1 MAKVKSDL
9 EIQLPFDG
17 YYHSVWDQALDSEME
32 QYAENYEETDREEY
46 GDAGLDASDFCDIFM
61 ETVDWK
67 KCHDATNRA
76 VVDAIQLVLDD
87 ELDIKINLEFSAM
100 ESPRFYN
107 FSTDRLFAKISR
119 ADVAKL
125 VRIVRSDR
133 YATLRKVLEERHT
146 SRSGFASFYSNDLA
160 TWLGKR
166 VSDWDHNELESLLL
180 AAAETKANQSKYG
193 SAPRGRDLWT
203 DSVFYRVTDCDSMY
217 HEFECGVDWDKFEKL
232 AIERRTA
239 KAVEL
244 GLIEENAAPEKLAR
258 RCDRTADMFR

>member
-1 MAKVKSDL
+1 MAKADL

-17 YYHSVWDQALDSEME
+17 YYSSVWDQGLDSEME

-46 GDAGLDASDFCDIFM
+46 GDAGLEASDFCDIFM
-61 ETVDWK
+61 ETVEWK
-67 KCHDATNRA
+67 KCHDSVNRA
-76 VVDAIQLVLDD
+76 VVDAIQQVLDD
-87 ELDIKINLEFSAM
+87 ELDIKINLTFSCM

-133 YATLRKVLEERHT
+133 YETLREVLKDRHT
-146 SRSGFASFYSNDLA
+146 SRSGFSSFYSNDLA

-180 AAAETKANQSKYG
+180 AAAETRANQARKFNP
-193 SAPRGRDLWT
+193 PRGRALWT
-203 DSVFYRVTDCDSMY
+203 DAVYDCVTNYDSLL
-217 HEFECGVDWDKFEKL
+217 HEFECGVNWDKFERL

-244 GLIEENAAPEKLAR
+244 GLIDESAAPETLAR
-258 RCDRTADMFR
+258 RCDKTADMFR